1 MAGNGNAARSFAR
14 CADAGALLRGYKRGE
29 HAPRNLAGI
38 TCQRDVLA
46 FRRDIRGYPCD
57 QIFARRLILRRRY

>member
-1 MAGNGNAARSFAR
+1 MRPRVLRDALTPGR
-14 CADAGALLRGYKRGE
+14 CCVAINRGE